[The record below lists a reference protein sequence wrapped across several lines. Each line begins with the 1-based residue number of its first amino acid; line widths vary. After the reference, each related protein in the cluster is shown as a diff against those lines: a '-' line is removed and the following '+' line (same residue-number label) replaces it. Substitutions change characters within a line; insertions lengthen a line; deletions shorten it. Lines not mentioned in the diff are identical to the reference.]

1 MAKGGKV
8 AKTASKNNP
17 AQRKKG
23 IVQKLYDGKSVRP
36 VKYIDRTVGAEYMAA
51 QYNNGSIVEDKSGNP
66 LKWSN
71 I

>member
-17 AQRKKG
+17 TQRNKG
-23 IVQKLYDGKSVRP
+23 TAKKLYDGKSIKP
-36 VKYIDRTVGAEYMAA
+36 VMYIDRSCGVRYVAA
-51 QYNNGSIVEDKSGNP
+51 QYENGSIVEDKSGNP

>member
-1 MAKGGKV
+1 MVKA

-17 AQRKKG
+17 AQRNKG
-23 IVQKLYDGKSVRP
+23 TAQKLYDGKSVKP
-36 VKYIDRTVGAEYMAA
+36 VMYINRACGAKYIAA
-51 QYNNGSIVEDKSGNP
+51 QYDNGAMVEDEGGNP